1 MPRIASAPSL
11 IALGLAAMTTAYAAA
26 DPADPVAAAV
36 AAVSPAS
43 VRQTVDALVGFGTR
57 NTLSSQDDAG
67 RGIGAARRYLHDAFE
82 QCAARS
88 GGRMTVTDD
97 RFVVARNRDLPRA
110 ATLVNVVATLPGDE
124 GPGGRVYVVSGH
136 YDSRNS
142 DGLDPTGDA
151 PGADDDAS
159 GTAAVVAAACALAPL
174 HFRATLVFMAV
185 AGEEQGLFGA
195 EHWAKAARARH
206 LRIEGMLTNDIV
218 GTSAYAVGPDARR
231 LRLFADGVPG
241 RPTTDAAALRRFATG
256 GENDSPSRALARTVK
271 AIGASY
277 VPTLPVEIIYRR
289 DRYLRGGD
297 HLPFLEAGYAALLFT
312 EPRENFDRQ
321 HQDVR
326 TENGVRYGDL
336 AEYVD
341 ADYVADVARVN
352 AATLATLALAP
363 PTPTGVQLVTA
374 KLENDS
380 TLRWNAVPGATT
392 YRVLVR
398 RTTSADWEE
407 SIEVGDA
414 TRYTLEGRSKDDL
427 LFGVAAVA
435 AGGYASP
442 PAYPDPSAD

>member
-1 MPRIASAPSL
+1 MLRIAPATSL
-11 IALGLAAMTTAYAAA
+11 IALGLAAMTPAVTTAE
-26 DPADPVAAAV
+26 PADPVAEAV
-36 AAVSPAS
+36 ASVTAAS

-67 RGIGAARRYLHDAFE
+67 RGIGAARRYLHGALE
-82 QCAARS
+82 HCAALS

-97 RFVVARNRDLPRA
+97 RFVVPKNRDLPRA

-142 DGLDPTGDA
+142 NGRDATGDA

-159 GTAAVVAAACALAPL
+159 GTAAVVATACALAPL

-195 EHWAKAARARH
+195 EHWAQAACKRH
-206 LRIEGMLTNDIV
+206 LHVAGMFTNDIV
-218 GTSAYAVGPDARR
+218 GTSAYASGPDARR
-231 LRLFADGVPG
+231 LRLFADGVPAK
-241 RPTTDAAALRRFATG
+241 PTTNAADLRRYATG
-256 GENDSPSRALARTVK
+256 GENDSPSRALARTTK
-271 AIGASY
+271 AVAARY
-277 VPTLPVEIIYRR
+277 VPALPVEIIYRR

-297 HLPFLEAGYAALLFT
+297 HLPFLEAGYAALRFT

-321 HQDVR
+321 HQDLR

-352 AATLATLALAP
+352 AATLGSLALAP
-363 PTPTGVQLVTA
+363 PTPTGVHLVTE

-380 TLRWNAVPGATT
+380 TLRWNAVPGAAS
-392 YRVLVR
+392 YRILLR
-398 RTTSADWEE
+398 RTTAADWEE
-407 SIEVGDA
+407 SVEVTGA
-414 TRYTLEGRSKDDL
+414 TRYTLTDRSKDDL
-427 LFGVAAVA
+427 LFGVAAVS

-442 PAYPDPSAD
+442 PAYPDPTAD